1 VQRALI
7 VGGGNTAI
15 DIAHELSLLGIDATM
30 IYRGPE
36 ADMSAYEHEMLHGKA
51 DGVKVLA
58 NRVSVAVVR
67 DEKEQVR
74 ALRVARAENKR
85 PVPGTEEDLPAD
97 LIVLAVGQNRAT
109 AIARAFPGVELD
121 ARGRVLVDAQTGRTG
136 NPRVWSGGD
145 CVNGGKEVVNAVAEA
160 RVAAQSIHAFLAG
173 AR

>member
-1 VQRALI
+1 MV
-7 VGGGNTAI
+7 
-15 DIAHELSLLGIDATM
+15 
-30 IYRGPE
+30 YRGAA

-51 DGVKVLA
+51 DGVKVA
-58 NRVSVAVVR
+58 TDRVPLSVVR
-67 DEKEQVR
+67 GESEKVCG
-74 ALRVARAENKR
+74 LRVARAENKL
-85 PVPGTEEDLPAD
+85 PVPGTEEVLPAD

-121 ARGRVLVDAQTGRTG
+121 GRGRVVVDAKTGRTG

-173 AR
+173 A